1 MLYGCA
7 QTNMVFFS
15 AERQQQLVDF
25 LAERNIIMSNR
36 KMIRLVFHLDIT
48 TDDVDTVIAAVDEF
62 YKTKT

>member
-1 MLYGCA
+1 
-7 QTNMVFFS
+7 MVFFS

-48 TDDVDTVIAAVDEF
+48 TDDVDKVIAAVDEF